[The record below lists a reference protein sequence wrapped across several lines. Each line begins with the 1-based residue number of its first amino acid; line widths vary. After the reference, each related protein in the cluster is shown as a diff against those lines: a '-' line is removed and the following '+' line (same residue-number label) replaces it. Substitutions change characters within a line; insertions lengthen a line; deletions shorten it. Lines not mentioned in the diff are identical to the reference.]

1 MNKQTRIEMQQSVP
15 QLPKNVICSSDDF
28 YVESRYSEVGTRKF
42 WVLDQGGFEIGEF
55 YTLDNAFEEMERL
68 QKYSNHRTEAEA
80 NMND

>member
-1 MNKQTRIEMQQSVP
+1 MNKQTRIEMRQSVP
-15 QLPKNVICSSDDF
+15 QLPKDVICSSEDF
-28 YVESRYSEVGTRKF
+28 YVESRHNDVGTRMF